1 MHLKN
6 GGDECFKL
14 FNGQFAIAILDT
26 KIKKL
31 FIARDRLGISPLYYY
46 QDQNTFVFASEVN
59 SIVKYLNRKLKINKK
74 RLFSQIALPYKLHQL
89 RNETLFSSIN
99 QLEPADILYLD
110 ILNGS
115 KKKKAYWSLSNI
127 KQKNTSF
134 VDLKKQIHDILID
147 SVKIRMRTDR
157 KLAFIISGGID
168 SSATLGIAKKVF
180 NIKPQTFSLD
190 LPDTRFNEN
199 SEINENIKFLKLE
212 HEFIKVTPQI
222 FLEKLNYFNLNM
234 DQPLATP
241 NAILHMIMA
250 EKIFKKNINVV
261 LNGVGGDEVF
271 LDTMTIFY
279 IFFII
284 NKKKKIQI

>member
-1 MHLKN
+1 
-6 GGDECFKL
+6 
-14 FNGQFAIAILDT
+14 
-26 KIKKL
+26 
-31 FIARDRLGISPLYYY
+31 
-46 QDQNTFVFASEVN
+46 
-59 SIVKYLNRKLKINKK
+59 
-74 RLFSQIALPYKLHQL
+74 
-89 RNETLFSSIN
+89 
-99 QLEPADILYLD
+99 
-110 ILNGS
+110 
-115 KKKKAYWSLSNI
+115 
-127 KQKNTSF
+127 
-134 VDLKKQIHDILID
+134 
-147 SVKIRMRTDR
+147 MRTDR

-180 NIKPQTFSLD
+180 NIKPQTFSLY
-190 LPDTRFNEN
+190 LPDTMFKEN

-271 LDTMTIFY
+271 FGYHDHFLYFLYNLQKEKKFKYELFHWAKDQKRDKKLLNS
-279 IFFII
+279 FINYLNTEKQRFSI
-284 NKKKKIQI
+284 K